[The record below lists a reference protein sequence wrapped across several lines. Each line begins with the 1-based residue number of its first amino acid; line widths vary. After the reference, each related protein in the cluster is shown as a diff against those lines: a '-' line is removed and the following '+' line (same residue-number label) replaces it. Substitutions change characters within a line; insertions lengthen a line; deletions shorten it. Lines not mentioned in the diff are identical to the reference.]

1 MCLLVDEKSLLSSQT
16 RVKRTTLVVLTKSNT
31 AELCEIARLAVPS
44 TTLER
49 GSSATHT
56 GKLVAK
62 SLLQCAGIN
71 RHEAEN
77 ERVSRERSA
86 S

>member
-49 GSSATHT
+49 RSSATHT

-62 SLLQCAGIN
+62 SLLHAI
-71 RHEAEN
+71 
-77 ERVSRERSA
+77 
-86 S
+86 